1 MTADILIVLS
11 VLVVAILL
19 LATEWISV
27 DVVTLGLVAALTV
40 TGILSPAEAFAGFGS
55 EVIVILASIMVLAGA
70 IVKAGAMDRLAET
83 VHAFAR
89 GRKTPTLLALLSA
102 SAASSAFLSNT
113 NVTAIMTPV
122 ALGAARKAGLSA
134 GRVLMP
140 VAYASILGGTCTII
154 GTSTNLA
161 GSAMVERLGMEP
173 FSLFEFLGIG
183 LIVAAVGIFWLV
195 FGARWVLPVQTAAE
209 IDDRPEPR
217 RFFTTLC
224 LPDGSSA
231 IGRPVR
237 EVKFEEFETDL
248 LAVVRNGERF
258 APHHSRKLQAGDE
271 LIVRASR
278 EGLVKLKKSP
288 HFTLEPDRHFSE
300 RFHDQKADVSLVE
313 ALIAPQSRLVGQTL
327 KQLGFFDEFRGVV
340 LAIYRRNLS
349 RPARIEN
356 MRLRAGDVLLL
367 QGPEEA
373 LGQLRGGKD
382 LRVLV
387 EVDETAMTRREGLLT
402 LGALTAAIV
411 AGALGLVPFSV
422 AVLIAVL
429 TVVLSGGITM
439 EQAYRSIDWR
449 LLILIGGMTSLGVAM
464 ETSGAARFLADHI
477 VGVGS
482 VFGPRAAMAAFAL
495 LAIVLT
501 QPMSNAAAA
510 LTVMPV
516 AVAAAP
522 GLGLEPRTLAVLV
535 TLSASLSFISP
546 LEPACLLVYD
556 LGRYRFMDY
565 VRAGTPL
572 TLISLVL
579 LLILVPV
586 FWP

>member
-1 MTADILIVLS
+1 MTIDILIVLA
-11 VLVVAILL
+11 VLAATIIL
-19 LATEWISV
+19 LATEWLTV

-40 TGILSPAEAFAGFGS
+40 TGILTPVEAFAGFGS

-70 IVKAGAMDRLAET
+70 IVKAGAMDRLSEA
-83 VHAFAR
+83 VHGLAR
-89 GRKTPTLLALLSA
+89 GRKTPTLLALLSV
-102 SAASSAFLSNT
+102 SATSSAFLSNT
-113 NVTAIMTPV
+113 NVTAILTPV
-122 ALGAARKAGLSA
+122 ALGAARRAGLSA

-140 VAYASILGGTCTII
+140 LAYASILGGTCTII

-183 LIVAAVGIFWLV
+183 AIVASAGIFWLV
-195 FGARWVLPVQTAAE
+195 FGARWVLPVQTATE
-209 IDDRPEPR
+209 IEDRPEPR

-224 LPDGSSA
+224 LPEGSPA
-231 IGRPVR
+231 IGHTVR
-237 EVKFEEFETDL
+237 EVKLDDFDTDL

-278 EGLVKLKKSP
+278 EGLLRLKKSP
-288 HFTLEPDRHFSE
+288 HFTLEPDQHFSE
-300 RFHDQKADVSLVE
+300 RFRDSKVDFSLVE
-313 ALIAPQSRLVGQTL
+313 ALIAPQSRLVGRTL
-327 KQLGFFDEFRGVV
+327 KQLGFFYEFRGVV

-367 QGPEEA
+367 QGPEAE

-382 LRVLV
+382 LRVLM
-387 EVDETAMTRREGLLT
+387 EVDQTTMTRREGLIA
-402 LGALTAAIV
+402 LGAMMAAIV

-422 AVLIAVL
+422 AILIAVL
-429 TVVLSGGITM
+429 AIVLSGGITM

-464 ETSGAARFLADHI
+464 EKSGAARFLADHI
-477 VGVGS
+477 VEVGNF
-482 VFGPRAAMAAFAL
+482 FGPRAAMAAFAL
-495 LAIVLT
+495 LAILLT

-522 GLGLEPRTLAVLV
+522 DLGLEPRTLAVLV

-572 TLISLVL
+572 TLISVVL
-579 LLILVPV
+579 LLVLVPA

>member
-1 MTADILIVLS
+1 MTVEI
-11 VLVVAILL
+11 LVVLAILAAAMLL
-19 LATEWISV
+19 LATEWLSV
-27 DVVTLGLVAALTV
+27 DVVTLGIVATLTI

-70 IVKAGAMDRLAET
+70 VVKAGAMDRLAEA
-83 VHAFAR
+83 VHGLAR
-89 GRKTPTLLALLSA
+89 GRKTPTLLTLLSA

-122 ALGAARKAGLSA
+122 ALGAAKRAGLGP

-161 GSAMVERLGMEP
+161 GSAMAERLGLAP
-173 FSLFEFLGIG
+173 FTLFEFFGIG
-183 LIVAAVGIFWLV
+183 AIIAVVGILWLA
-195 FGARWVLPVQTAAE
+195 FGARWLLPAQAAAAVE
-209 IDDRPEPR
+209 DRPEPR

-224 LPDGSSA
+224 LTEGSPSV
-231 IGRPVR
+231 GRPLR
-237 EVKFEEFETDL
+237 DVKLDDFDTDV
-248 LAVVRNGERF
+248 LAIARGGERLG
-258 APHHSRKLQAGDE
+258 PHHSRKLKAGDE

-278 EGLVKLKKSP
+278 EGLLKLKKSP
-288 HFTLEPDRHFSE
+288 HFTLEPDEHFSE
-300 RFHDQKADVSLVE
+300 RYLEKTEFALVE
-313 ALIAPQSRLVGQTL
+313 ALIAPQSRLVGRTL
-327 KQLGFFDEFRGVV
+327 KQLGFFDAFRGIV

-382 LRVLV
+382 LRVLM
-387 EVDETAMTRREGLLT
+387 EVDQTAMTPREGLLT
-402 LGALTAAIV
+402 LGAMTLAV
-411 AGALGLVPFSV
+411 SAGALGLVPFSV
-422 AVLIAVL
+422 AILLAVL
-429 TVVLSGGITM
+429 AVVLSGGITM

-464 ETSGAARFLADHI
+464 EKSGAALYLAQHI
-477 VGVGS
+477 VGVGRI
-482 VFGPRAAMAAFAL
+482 FGPWAAMAAFAF

-522 GLGLEPRTLAVLV
+522 GLGVEPRTLAILV

-546 LEPACLLVYD
+546 LEPSCLLVYD

-572 TLISLVL
+572 TLISVTL
-579 LLILVPV
+579 LLLLLPV

>member
-1 MTADILIVLS
+1 MTIDILIVLA
-11 VLVVAILL
+11 VVIVAMLL
-19 LATEWISV
+19 FATEWLDV
-27 DVVTLGLVAALTV
+27 DVVTLGLVATLTV

-70 IVKAGAMDRLAET
+70 VVKAGAMDRLAET
-83 VHAFAR
+83 VHRLAG
-89 GRKTPTLLALLSA
+89 GRKTPTLLALLSV
-102 SAASSAFLSNT
+102 SALGSAFLSNT

-122 ALGAARKAGLSA
+122 ALGAARRAGLA
-134 GRVLMP
+134 PGRVLMP
-140 VAYASILGGTCTII
+140 VAYASILGGTVTVI

-161 GSAMVERLGMEP
+161 GSAMAERLGLEP

-183 LIVAAVGIFWLV
+183 TIVATAGVLWLV
-195 FGARWVLPVQTAAE
+195 FGARWVLPIETAAE
-209 IDDRPEPR
+209 VESQPEPR

-224 LPDGSSA
+224 LPDRSPA
-231 IGRPVR
+231 IGRPLR
-237 EVKFEEFETDL
+237 EVNLDAFDADL
-248 LAVVRNGERF
+248 LAVVRNGERL
-258 APHHSRKLQAGDE
+258 APHHSRKIQAGDE

-278 EGLVKLKKSP
+278 SGLLKLKKSP
-288 HFTLEPDRHFSE
+288 HYTLEPDDHFFDRYGE
-300 RFHDQKADVSLVE
+300 APDVALVE
-313 ALIAPQSRLVGQTL
+313 ALIAPQSRLVGRTL
-327 KQLGFFDEFRGVV
+327 KQLGFFDEFRGIV
-340 LAIYRRNLS
+340 LAIYRRDLG
-349 RPARIEN
+349 RPVRIEN

-373 LGQLRGGKD
+373 LGQLRGGRD
-382 LRVLV
+382 LRVLM
-387 EVDETAMTRREGLLT
+387 EVDQTAMTRREGLLT
-402 LGALTAAIV
+402 LAVMVAAV
-411 AGALGLVPFSV
+411 GAGALGLVPFSV
-422 AVLIAVL
+422 AILIAVL
-429 TVVLSGGITM
+429 AVVLSGGITM

-464 ETSGAARFLADHI
+464 QESGAALYLAGH
-477 VGVGS
+477 VVRLGQL
-482 VFGPRAAMAAFAL
+482 FGPWAAMAAFAV
-495 LAIVLT
+495 LAILLT

-510 LTVMPV
+510 LTLMPV

-522 GLGLEPRTLAVLV
+522 GLGMEPRTLAILV

-572 TLISLVL
+572 TLISVTL

>member
-1 MTADILIVLS
+1 MTVDIFIVLA
-11 VLVVAILL
+11 VLAVAMILF
-19 LATEWISV
+19 ATEWLSV
-27 DVVTLGLVAALTV
+27 DVVTLGLVATLTV

-70 IVKAGAMDRLAET
+70 VVKAGAMDRLAET
-83 VHAFAR
+83 VHNLSR
-89 GRKTPTLLALLSA
+89 GRKTPTLLTLLSV

-122 ALGAARKAGLSA
+122 ALGAARRAGLSP

-161 GSAMVERLGMEP
+161 GSAMVERMGMEP

-183 LIVAAVGIFWLV
+183 AITALAGIIWLV
-195 FGARWVLPVQTAAE
+195 FGARWLLPVQTAAE
-209 IDDRPEPR
+209 FEGQPEPR
-217 RFFTTLC
+217 RFFTTLS
-224 LPDGSSA
+224 LPEGSPA
-231 IGRPVR
+231 IGQPVR
-237 EVKFEEFETDL
+237 EVKLDDFDTDL
-248 LAVVRNGERF
+248 LAVVRGGERL
-258 APHHSRKLQAGDE
+258 APHPSRKIQAGDE

-278 EGLVKLKKSP
+278 SGLLKLKKSP
-288 HFTLEPDRHFSE
+288 HYTLEPDEHFGE
-300 RFHDQKADVSLVE
+300 RYLDETDFSMVE
-313 ALIAPQSRLVGQTL
+313 ALIAPQSRLVGRTL
-327 KQLGFFDEFRGVV
+327 KQHGFFEEFRGIV
-340 LAIYRRNLS
+340 LAIYRRDLS

-367 QGPEEA
+367 QGPEAA
-373 LGQLRGGKD
+373 LGELRGGKD
-382 LRVLV
+382 LRVLM
-387 EVDETAMTRREGLLT
+387 EVDQATMTRHEGLLT
-402 LGALTAAIV
+402 LGAMSAAVV

-422 AVLIAVL
+422 AILVAVL
-429 TVVLSGGITM
+429 AVVLSGGITM
-439 EQAYRSIDWR
+439 EQAYRLIDWR

-464 ETSGAARFLADHI
+464 EKSGAALFVAEHI
-477 VGVGS
+477 VGVGRI
-482 VFGPRAAMAAFAL
+482 FGPWAAMAAFAI
-495 LAIVLT
+495 LAILLT

-522 GLGLEPRTLAVLV
+522 GLGMEPRTLAVLV

-572 TLISLVL
+572 TLISLTL